1 MKKIIFYTL
10 LLLCIL
16 QTNAQNSNYS
26 NKMKHIFG
34 NINKTKV
41 TTGYLKE
48 FGIRFNEIEAYN
60 GFIDPENFVDITQL
74 ESLHSSLYTMRIG
87 NVASNLVTP
96 NTVSNNLKTAQN
108 NTEDILLAVQHYNYQ
123 QYKINAVNNG
133 DVWISNGQ
141 INDVTGR
148 NPYDTKTIFAVAP
161 LKQEIQG
168 NTFNFKVPI
177 NLIYTNVSLSI
188 NSIQIDF
195 GNGQGY
201 QNVTLNSV
209 KSITYSSGGEKELK
223 YKFTYSNGSNKYSH
237 SKIWLNYVAPQNYQA
252 RFSGNINNTL
262 YDEEPITGESYQG
275 ANATGLVT
283 IELAN
288 GHTELTK
295 PLIVVEGFDPNNSF
309 GYFNFIFGR
318 EVGGINIDINSDPN
332 IYYSLNQAIEDEGY
346 DLVFINYTNGTDY
359 IQRNALMVEKVI
371 ERVNNLKVGNEKN
384 VVLGMSMGG
393 LVARYALRNM
403 ELNGKTHETKLYI
416 SHDTPHQGANVP
428 LGIQAFARHL
438 YGEDISIPIF
448 FSLIDF
454 DLMSASSFMPGLND
468 GFELLESPAAKQMLI
483 YQLNGDGNNLSYNN
497 SMSQNFYNEYH
508 TMGNPTQGGIRNIA
522 VANGS
527 ECGNTLDFSNN
538 ETLINV
544 DQKIDLPLWSN
555 LVLGFL
561 NAAAW
566 NPLKTV
572 SSLLSTN
579 TDIKA
584 RFNIKAL
591 PNQESKQIYKG
602 EIFISKTILGIF
614 TVHEHLIDR
623 LTLNS
628 QSSMLPLD
636 NASGG
641 IYDIDNFI
649 SNLPAD
655 FNSYLLQR
663 QFNFI
668 PTYSSLNIGGGN
680 QNIVYADL
688 NKVYSPL
695 SPPSGSKNVPFDN
708 FYTNPLA
715 SQNHIQFTLENGN
728 WLLEELRDNV
738 GIYPCNFICGDI
750 PNQINGDTYVCDNE
764 IKTYTIDLPNC
775 TNVSNWSVSPNL
787 NVISQNYNSITVS
800 HNSVNPLN
808 SGFISIN
815 VPALNFDLTKGVIV
829 GSPKINSNGGS
840 HLNVQKIGNVNLYAQ
855 QWSILKANY
864 ITLLFDTEVPYT
876 YSFEWSIPNSQVR
889 SYGNSSEYKEIKPNS
904 SGQLNV
910 GVRVRNE
917 CGCSNWNYFPFD
929 AIYENTG
936 GGGPI
941 DLIKQF

>member
-1 MKKIIFYTL
+1 
-10 LLLCIL
+10 
-16 QTNAQNSNYS
+16 
-26 NKMKHIFG
+26 MKHIFG

>member
-1 MKKIIFYTL
+1 
-10 LLLCIL
+10 
-16 QTNAQNSNYS
+16 
-26 NKMKHIFG
+26 
-34 NINKTKV
+34 
-41 TTGYLKE
+41 
-48 FGIRFNEIEAYN
+48 
-60 GFIDPENFVDITQL
+60 
-74 ESLHSSLYTMRIG
+74 
-87 NVASNLVTP
+87 
-96 NTVSNNLKTAQN
+96 
-108 NTEDILLAVQHYNYQ
+108 
-123 QYKINAVNNG
+123 
-133 DVWISNGQ
+133 
-141 INDVTGR
+141 
-148 NPYDTKTIFAVAP
+148 
-161 LKQEIQG
+161 
-168 NTFNFKVPI
+168 
-177 NLIYTNVSLSI
+177 
-188 NSIQIDF
+188 
-195 GNGQGY
+195 
-201 QNVTLNSV
+201 
-209 KSITYSSGGEKELK
+209 
-223 YKFTYSNGSNKYSH
+223 
-237 SKIWLNYVAPQNYQA
+237 
-252 RFSGNINNTL
+252 
-262 YDEEPITGESYQG
+262 
-275 ANATGLVT
+275 
-283 IELAN
+283 
-288 GHTELTK
+288 
-295 PLIVVEGFDPNNSF
+295 
-309 GYFNFIFGR
+309 
-318 EVGGINIDINSDPN
+318 
-332 IYYSLNQAIEDEGY
+332 
-346 DLVFINYTNGTDY
+346 
-359 IQRNALMVEKVI
+359 
-371 ERVNNLKVGNEKN
+371 
-384 VVLGMSMGG
+384 
-393 LVARYALRNM
+393 
-403 ELNGKTHETKLYI
+403 
-416 SHDTPHQGANVP
+416 
-428 LGIQAFARHL
+428 
-438 YGEDISIPIF
+438 
-448 FSLIDF
+448 
-454 DLMSASSFMPGLND
+454 
-468 GFELLESPAAKQMLI
+468 
-483 YQLNGDGNNLSYNN
+483 
-497 SMSQNFYNEYH
+497 
-508 TMGNPTQGGIRNIA
+508 
-522 VANGS
+522 
-527 ECGNTLDFSNN
+527 
-538 ETLINV
+538 
-544 DQKIDLPLWSN
+544 
-555 LVLGFL
+555 LGFL

>member
-1 MKKIIFYTL
+1 M
-10 LLLCIL
+10 
-16 QTNAQNSNYS
+16 
-26 NKMKHIFG
+26 
-34 NINKTKV
+34 
-41 TTGYLKE
+41 
-48 FGIRFNEIEAYN
+48 
-60 GFIDPENFVDITQL
+60 
-74 ESLHSSLYTMRIG
+74 
-87 NVASNLVTP
+87 
-96 NTVSNNLKTAQN
+96 
-108 NTEDILLAVQHYNYQ
+108 
-123 QYKINAVNNG
+123 
-133 DVWISNGQ
+133 
-141 INDVTGR
+141 
-148 NPYDTKTIFAVAP
+148 
-161 LKQEIQG
+161 
-168 NTFNFKVPI
+168 
-177 NLIYTNVSLSI
+177 
-188 NSIQIDF
+188 NSI
-195 GNGQGY
+195 
-201 QNVTLNSV
+201 
-209 KSITYSSGGEKELK
+209 KSITYNSGGEKELK
-223 YKFTYSNGSNKYSH
+223 YKFTYSNGSHKYSH
-237 SKIWLNYVAPQNYQA
+237 SKIWVSYIAPQNYLA
-252 RFSGNINNTL
+252 RYNSFNL
-262 YDEEPITGESYQG
+262 FRDREPITGDNWQG
-275 ANATGLVT
+275 ASATGFVT
-283 IELAN
+283 VELAP
-288 GHTELTK
+288 GHNEIIK
-295 PLIVVEGFDPNNSF
+295 PLIVIEGFDP
-309 GYFNFIFGR
+309 YDTYVYRNFINNNIN
-318 EVGGINIDINSDPN
+318 GGINVRISEVGQSFQ
-332 IYYSLNQAIEDEGY
+332 SLNDAIENEDY
-346 DLVFINYTNGTDY
+346 DLIFIDYANGTDY
-359 IQRNALMVEKVI
+359 IQRNALMVQKVI
-371 ERVNNLKVGNEKN
+371 EWVNNLKVGNEKN

-403 ELNGKTHETKLYI
+403 ELNGKIHETKLYI
-416 SHDTPHQGANVP
+416 SHDTPHQGANIP
-428 LGIQAFARHL
+428 LGIQAFARHF

-468 GFELLESPAAKQMLI
+468 GFDLLESPAAKQMLI
-483 YQLNGDGNNLSYNN
+483 YQLDGDGSNLSYNN
-497 SMSQNFYNEYH
+497 SMSQSFFNEYH
-508 TMGNPTQGGIRNIA
+508 SMGNPVQNGIRNIA
-522 VANGS
+522 IANGS
-527 ECGNTLDFSNN
+527 ECGNTLGFVNN
-538 ETLINV
+538 ETLIDIDYKV
-544 DQKIDLPLWSN
+544 IDLPLWSN

-636 NASGG
+636 NANGG

-649 SNLPAD
+649 SNLPTD

-663 QFNFI
+663 EFSFI

-695 SPPSGSKNVPFDN
+695 SPPNGSKNVPFDN
-708 FYTNPLA
+708 FYTNPLV
-715 SQNHIQFTLENGN
+715 SENHIQFTLDNGN

-738 GIYPCNFICGDI
+738 AVYPCNFICGNI
-750 PNQINGDTYVCDNE
+750 PTQISGDNYVCDNE

-775 TNVSNWSVSPNL
+775 TNTSNWTVSSNL
-787 NVISQNYNSITVS
+787 NIISQSYNSITVS
-800 HNSVNPLN
+800 HNSSDPLN
-808 SGFISIN
+808 SGYISVN
-815 VPALNFDLTKGVIV
+815 VPALDFDLTKGVIV
-829 GSPKINSNGGS
+829 GSPKINTNGGS

-936 GGGPI
+936 GGPI
-941 DLIKQF
+941 DLIKKF